1 MKILKYITS
10 AVLALAMTMALGSC
24 MDGDWDDPTGDT
36 SPYGNNSLVEK
47 NVISIADL
55 RAKYATSLAQ
65 INDTTRMEDGLQ
77 IKGVV
82 TANDIEGNIYNQ
94 IAVDDG
100 TGAIV
105 INIAQGGLFGQVPI
119 GQEMLVDLTGLYIGT
134 YRSQAQIGVPYTA
147 TSKSGVKSTYPSRMP
162 RTMWNDHYKAL
173 GKADPSRVHPVD
185 FDLTRIKDTDYI
197 LSLSGKLVTLRGVS
211 FDKADGK
218 TTFAPEEEGKTTGF
232 GVMRSFKG
240 YTTNEF
246 GIRTSCYADFAAMP
260 LPSGNLNVTGVLT
273 CYKSSDRYDATVQL
287 LLRQYSDI
295 EVLSEAQNK

>member
-65 INDTTRMEDGLQ
+65 INDTTRLEDGLQ

-119 GQEMLVDLTGLYIGT
+119 GQEILVDLTGLYIGT

-197 LSLSGKLVTLRGVS
+197 LSLSGKHVTLRGVS

-218 TTFAPEEEGKTTGF
+218 LPFATEAEGENNGNGVSRSLTGYNSSNL
-232 GVMRSFKG
+232 VV
-240 YTTNEF
+240 
-246 GIRTSCYADFAAMP
+246 RTSCYADFASEP
-260 LPSGNLNVTGVLT
+260 LPMGKLNITGVLT
-273 CYKSSDRYDATVQL
+273 CYRSNIKYTPTAQL
-287 LLRQYSDI
+287 ALRKYADI
-295 EVLSEAQNK
+295 EKAE

>member
-119 GQEMLVDLTGLYIGT
+119 GQEILVDLTGLYIGT
-134 YRSQAQIGVPYTA
+134 YRSQAQIGVPYTPPA
-147 TSKSGVKSTYPSRMP
+147 SR
-162 RTMWNDHYKAL
+162 A
-173 GKADPSRVHPVD
+173 
-185 FDLTRIKDTDYI
+185 
-197 LSLSGKLVTLRGVS
+197 
-211 FDKADGK
+211 
-218 TTFAPEEEGKTTGF
+218 
-232 GVMRSFKG
+232 
-240 YTTNEF
+240 
-246 GIRTSCYADFAAMP
+246 
-260 LPSGNLNVTGVLT
+260 
-273 CYKSSDRYDATVQL
+273 
-287 LLRQYSDI
+287 
-295 EVLSEAQNK
+295 